1 MKIVR
6 LDYLMML
13 VVVLVFSGCA
23 SQPKNQIMLMPAP
36 DVFDQGDW
44 DPFTDRNPIKDIP
57 YGGILYATDREPAA
71 EEGQYY
77 LDDRGHVLRLGV
89 AQVTVGKE
97 GMTWEEA
104 RRVSLLKERPEDYPL
119 KVTDVREVGILDSS
133 INVLTDS
140 LDDIDQR
147 ELAGEQFAAK
157 INAKLAISRVK
168 DVFIYLHGYKVVFE
182 NPLLVASELW
192 HFLGYEGVFVAFS
205 WPSTPSTLAYFSDLE
220 TAALSSGNLRILIQ
234 YLAEKTDARRI
245 HIIGYSAGTR
255 VVAQALD
262 QLALM
267 YADSDCKDSAKK
279 LRIGH
284 VILTGSDLDLHLFGS
299 YLVDGVLDVVDDL
312 TIYASAKDKALGM
325 SKWVFGRDRVG
336 QIVSVDLSEAAATY
350 LRQNSKLIIVNATDT
365 PGADTGNGHA
375 YFRQSPS
382 TSSDILATLMFDLK
396 PAERGLEQVNG
407 GPIWTFTADYIDRL
421 RGAVIKARSN

>member
-1 MKIVR
+1 MKTVR

-36 DVFDQGDW
+36 DVFDQGEW

-57 YGGILYATDREPAA
+57 YGGILYATDREPSQ

-97 GMTWEEA
+97 DMTWEEA
-104 RRVSLLKERPEDYPL
+104 RRISLLKERPEDYPL
-119 KVTDVREVGILDSS
+119 RVTDVREVGILDRS
-133 INVLTDS
+133 INVLADS
-140 LDDIDQR
+140 IADIDQR
-147 ELAGEQFAAK
+147 QLPGEQFAAK
-157 INAKLAISRVK
+157 VNAKLAISQVK

-192 HFLGYEGVFVAFS
+192 HFLGYEVVFIAFS

-255 VVAQALD
+255 MVA
-262 QLALM
+262 
-267 YADSDCKDSAKK
+267 
-279 LRIGH
+279 
-284 VILTGSDLDLHLFGS
+284 
-299 YLVDGVLDVVDDL
+299 
-312 TIYASAKDKALGM
+312 
-325 SKWVFGRDRVG
+325 
-336 QIVSVDLSEAAATY
+336 
-350 LRQNSKLIIVNATDT
+350 
-365 PGADTGNGHA
+365 
-375 YFRQSPS
+375 
-382 TSSDILATLMFDLK
+382 
-396 PAERGLEQVNG
+396 
-407 GPIWTFTADYIDRL
+407 
-421 RGAVIKARSN
+421 